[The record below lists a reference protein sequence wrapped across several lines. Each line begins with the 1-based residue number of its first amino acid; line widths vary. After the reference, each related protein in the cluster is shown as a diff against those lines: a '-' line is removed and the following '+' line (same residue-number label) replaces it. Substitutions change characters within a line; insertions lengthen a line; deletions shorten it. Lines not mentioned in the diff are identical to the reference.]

1 MTFDLKFTG
10 RLYEYQ
16 KKALLWMLERESS
29 TEAPGGFLCLDM
41 GMGKT
46 ILTIATICLHD
57 MKHTLIVV
65 PKNILPQWVAEF
77 EKFSNITP
85 FVFSANDS
93 STGKI
98 THEVLSAH
106 RVVITPISTFSSM
119 KKDDE
124 SELLSFDFDRIVI
137 DEAHLIRNN
146 KTKSY
151 KLIKKIQSNIK
162 WCLTGTPINKSQND
176 FKTLLEFMSIFNV
189 TLSHAAK
196 KFIYRVVKEDVD
208 SVKIPELTIEDLRSD
223 FETEDE
229 QDIYNELVENGKLL
243 LKAYTAYGGGEGRMR
258 ILEQLLRLRQAVTNA
273 AMLPGGV
280 VETTFDG
287 QSTKLNMLRRD
298 ITAAPMEKTIVFVH
312 WIKEIE
318 SVREMLKE
326 LGHESVVISGKVK
339 MEDRAEA
346 IERFSNDASVNFF
359 IIQIEAGGVGLNLQ
373 AASRV
378 YINSLAWNSTSELQA
393 IARSHRIGQ
402 KKAVTVKRL
411 VINNTI
417 DDHIISVQ
425 QKKLSI
431 AAEILNDP
439 RIEKSLTSTSNKS
452 VFNSLLSV
460 FK

>member
-1 MTFDLKFTG
+1 MTFELKFTG
-10 RLYEYQ
+10 SLYDYQ
-16 KKALLWMLERESS
+16 KKALAWMLERESS
-29 TEAPGGFLCLDM
+29 NDAPGGFLCLDC
-41 GMGKT
+41 GLGKT
-46 ILTIATICLHD
+46 VLTIATICLHD

-65 PKNILPQWVAEF
+65 PKNIMHQWVAEF

-98 THEVLSAH
+98 TREVLSEH

-119 KKDDE
+119 KDDE
-124 SELLSFDFDRIVI
+124 SELLSFEFDRIVV
-137 DEAHLIRNN
+137 DECHMIRNN

-151 KLIKKIQSNIK
+151 KLIKQIQSSTK
-162 WCLTGTPINKSQND
+162 WGLSGTPINKSQND
-176 FKTLLEFMSIFNV
+176 FKTLLEFMSIFQV
-189 TLSHAAK
+189 TLSQAARTYL
-196 KFIYRVVKEDVD
+196 YRVVKEDVN

-229 QDIYNELVENGKLL
+229 KEIYNELLENGKLL

-280 VETTFDG
+280 VDTTFDG
-287 QSTKLNMLRRD
+287 QSTKLSMLRRD
-298 ITAAPMEKTIVFVH
+298 ITESPMEKTIVFVH

-318 SVREMLKE
+318 SVRKMLKE
-326 LGHESVVISGKVK
+326 IGHDSVVISGKIK

-378 YINSLAWNSTSELQA
+378 YINSLAWNATSELQA

-402 KKAVTVKRL
+402 KKAVTVKRII
-411 VINNTI
+411 INNTI
-417 DDHIISVQ
+417 DDHIIATQ
-425 QKKLSI
+425 QKKLST
-431 AAEILNDP
+431 AAEILGDA
-439 RIEKSLTSTSNKS
+439 RIEKSLTSSKS

>member
-1 MTFDLKFTG
+1 MTFEMKFTG
-10 RLYEYQ
+10 KLYEYQ
-16 KKALLWMLERESS
+16 KKALLWMLKRESS
-29 TEAPGGFLCLDM
+29 ADAPGGFLCLDM
-41 GMGKT
+41 GLGKT

-57 MKHTLIVV
+57 MKHTLVVV

-93 STGKI
+93 NTGKI
-98 THEVLSAH
+98 TREILAEH
-106 RVVITPISTFSSM
+106 RVVITPISTFGSM

-124 SELLSFDFDRIVI
+124 SELLSFEFDRVVV

-151 KLIKKIQSNIK
+151 KLIKQIQSTSK
-162 WCLTGTPINKSQND
+162 WCLSGTPINRSQND
-176 FKTLLEFMSIFNV
+176 FKTLLEFMNIFNV
-189 TLSHAAK
+189 TLSHAARTYL
-196 KFIYRVVKEDVD
+196 YRIVKEDVD

-223 FETEDE
+223 FELEDE
-229 QDIYNELVENGKLL
+229 KEIYNELVENGKLL

-273 AMLPGGV
+273 AMLPAGV
-280 VETTFDG
+280 VDTTFDG
-287 QSTKLNMLRRD
+287 QSTKLSMLRRD
-298 ITAAPMEKTIVFVH
+298 IMSVPVEKTIIFVH

-318 SVREMLKE
+318 SVREMLKDI
-326 LGHESVVISGKVK
+326 GHDSVVISGKVN
-339 MEDRAEA
+339 MEGRAEA

-378 YINSLAWNSTSELQA
+378 YINSLAWNAVSELQA

-402 KKAVTVKRL
+402 KNAVTVKRII
-411 VINNTI
+411 INNTI
-417 DDHIISVQ
+417 DDHIIAVQ
-425 QKKLSI
+425 SKKLAI
-431 AAEILNDP
+431 AAEILGDV
-439 RIEKSLTSTSNKS
+439 RIEKSLSSKSST
-452 VFNSLLSV
+452 FNALLSV

>member
-1 MTFDLKFTG
+1 MTFEMKFTCT
-10 RLYEYQ
+10 LYEYQ
-16 KKALLWMLERESS
+16 KRALLWMLERESS
-29 TEAPGGFLCLDM
+29 KDAPGGFLCIDCGL
-41 GMGKT
+41 GKT
-46 ILTIATICLHD
+46 VLTIATICLHD
-57 MKHTLIVV
+57 MKHTLIAV

-77 EKFSNITP
+77 EKFSNIMP
-85 FVFSANDS
+85 FVFSANES
-93 STGKI
+93 NNGKI
-98 THEVLSAH
+98 TREILFQH

-124 SELLSFDFDRIVI
+124 SELLGFEFDRIVI

-176 FKTLLEFMSIFNV
+176 FKTLLEFMEIYNV
-189 TLSHAAK
+189 MPSQAARTYL
-196 KFIYRVVKEDVD
+196 FRIAKEDV
-208 SVKIPELTIEDLRSD
+208 SSIKIPELTIEDLRSD
-223 FETEDE
+223 FELEDE
-229 QDIYNELVENGKLL
+229 KVIYDELVENGKLL

-273 AMLPGGV
+273 AMLPGGIV
-280 VETTFDG
+280 DTTFDG
-287 QSTKLNMLRRD
+287 QSTKLSMLRRD
-298 ITAAPMEKTIVFVH
+298 ITESPMEKTIIFVN

-326 LGHESVVISGKVK
+326 LGHDSVVISGKVK

-378 YINSLAWNSTSELQA
+378 YINSLAWNSVSELQA

-431 AAEILNDP
+431 AAEILGDA
-439 RIEKSLTSTSNKS
+439 RIEKSLTSSSKS
-452 VFNSLLSV
+452 VFNSLLNV

>member
-1 MTFDLKFTG
+1 MTSFELKFTG
-10 RLYEYQ
+10 RLYDYQ

-29 TEAPGGFLCLDM
+29 ADAPGGFLAMDM
-41 GMGKT
+41 GLGKT

-65 PKNILPQWVAEF
+65 PKNILPQWVTEF

-93 STGKI
+93 NTGKI
-98 THEVLSAH
+98 TRDILAQH
-106 RVVITPISTFSSM
+106 RVVITPISTFGSM

-124 SELLSFDFDRIVI
+124 SELMGFEFDRIVV

-151 KLIKKIQSNIK
+151 KLIKKIQSTTK

-189 TLSHAAK
+189 TLSHAARTYL
-196 KFIYRVVKEDVD
+196 YRIVKEDVD
-208 SVKIPELTIEDLRSD
+208 SVKIPELSIEDLRSD

-229 QDIYNELVENGKLL
+229 KDIYNELVENGKLL
-243 LKAYTAYGGGEGRMR
+243 LKAYTMYSNGEGRMR

-280 VETTFDG
+280 VDTTFDG
-287 QSTKLNMLRRD
+287 QSTKLSMLRRD
-298 ITAAPMEKTIVFVH
+298 ITESPMEKTIIFVH
-312 WIKEIE
+312 WNKEIE
-318 SVREMLKE
+318 SVREMLQE
-326 LGHESVVISGKVK
+326 IGHESVVISGKVT

-346 IERFSNDASVNFF
+346 IERFSNDSKVNFF
-359 IIQIEAGGVGLNLQ
+359 IIQIEAGGIGLNLQ

-378 YINSLAWNSTSELQA
+378 YINSLAWNSVSELQA

-411 VINNTI
+411 IINNSI

-425 QKKLSI
+425 QKKLTI
-431 AAEILNDP
+431 AAEILGDA
-439 RIEKSLTSTSNKS
+439 RIKNYLSSKSST
-452 VFNSLLSV
+452 FNSLLSV

>member
-1 MTFDLKFTG
+1 
-10 RLYEYQ
+10 
-16 KKALLWMLERESS
+16 
-29 TEAPGGFLCLDM
+29 
-41 GMGKT
+41 
-46 ILTIATICLHD
+46 
-57 MKHTLIVV
+57 VV
-65 PKNILPQWVAEF
+65 PKNILPQWGEEF

-98 THEVLSAH
+98 TREVLCAH

-124 SELLSFDFDRIVI
+124 SELLSFEFDRIVI

-162 WCLTGTPINKSQND
+162 WCLSGTPISRSRND
-176 FKTLLEFMSIFNV
+176 FKTLLEFMSIFDV
-189 TLSHAAK
+189 TLSHAARTYL
-196 KFIYRVVKEDVD
+196 YRIVKGDVD
-208 SVKIPELTIEDLRSD
+208 SVKIPELSIENLRSE

-229 QDIYNELVENGKLL
+229 RDIYNDLVENGKILL
-243 LKAYTAYGGGEGRMR
+243 QAYTAYGGGEGRMR
-258 ILEQLLRLRQAVTNA
+258 ILEQLLRLRQAVTNP
-273 AMLPGGV
+273 AMLPEEV
-280 VETTFDG
+280 VGIVFDG
-287 QSTKLNMLRRD
+287 QSTKMNMLCRD
-298 ITAAPMEKTIVFVH
+298 IMSSPTEKTIIFVH

-318 SVREMLKE
+318 SIQGMLTKM
-326 LGHESVVISGKVK
+326 GHESVVISGRVK
-339 MEDRAEA
+339 MVDRAEA
-346 IERFSNDASVNFF
+346 IERFSDDANINFL
-359 IIQIEAGGVGLNLQ
+359 IIQMEVGGVGLNLQ

-378 YINSLAWNSTSELQA
+378 YINSLAWNATSELQG

-411 VINNTI
+411 LINNTI
-417 DDHIISVQ
+417 DDHIVAVQ
-425 QKKLSI
+425 QRKLST

-439 RIEKSLTSTSNKS
+439 RIEKSLASSS
-452 VFNSLLSV
+452 FNALLSV

>member
-1 MTFDLKFTG
+1 MTSFDLKFTG
-10 RLYEYQ
+10 RLFEYQ
-16 KKALLWMLERESS
+16 KRALVWMLKRESS
-29 TEAPGGFLCLDM
+29 SDAPGGFLCLDM
-41 GMGKT
+41 GLGKT
-46 ILTIATICLHD
+46 VLTIATICLHD

-93 STGKI
+93 NTGKV
-98 THEVLSAH
+98 THEILSQH
-106 RVVITPISTFSSM
+106 RVVITPISTFGSM

-124 SELLSFDFDRIVI
+124 SELLGFEFDRIVI
-137 DEAHLIRNN
+137 DESHLIRNN

-151 KLIKKIQSNIK
+151 KLIKKIQSNTK
-162 WCLTGTPINKSQND
+162 WCLSGTPINRSQND
-176 FKTLLEFMSIFNV
+176 FKTLLEFMNIFNV
-189 TLSHAAK
+189 TLSHAARTYL
-196 KFIYRVVKEDVD
+196 YRIVKEDVD
-208 SVKIPELTIEDLRSD
+208 TVKIPELSIEDLRSD

-229 QDIYNELVENGKLL
+229 KEIYNELVENGKLL

-280 VETTFDG
+280 VDTTFDG
-287 QSTKLNMLRRD
+287 QSTKLSMLRRD
-298 ITAAPMEKTIVFVH
+298 ITSAPVEKTIIFVH
-312 WIKEIE
+312 WNKEIA

-326 LGHESVVISGKVK
+326 IGHESVVISGKVN
-339 MEDRAEA
+339 MADRAEA
-346 IERFSNDASVNFF
+346 IERFSNEASVNFF
-359 IIQIEAGGVGLNLQ
+359 IIQIEAGGIGLNLQ

-378 YINSLAWNSTSELQA
+378 YINSLAWNAVSELQA

-402 KKAVTVKRL
+402 KRAVTVKRL
-411 VINNTI
+411 IINNSI
-417 DDHIISVQ
+417 DDHIIATQ

-431 AAEILNDP
+431 AAEILGDA
-439 RIEKSLTSTSNKS
+439 RIEKSLTTNKS